1 MSGFTF
7 LVFDLQL
14 LFRSISQDID
24 EESDLDDQL
33 PEDVHIS
40 DHSNGSNDDLDEHV
54 DTKRSPSQ
62 SPPPQLLKNTSEVAE
77 SKHIHNLAAP
87 KYND

>member
-33 PEDVHIS
+33 PEDAHVS
-40 DHSNGSNDDLDEHV
+40 DHSNGSNDDSDEHV
-54 DTKRSPSQ
+54 DTERSPS
-62 SPPPQLLKNTSEVAE
+62 
-77 SKHIHNLAAP
+77 
-87 KYND
+87 